1 VDVFCCLKCAGRRRV
16 LAWLT
21 QGAVLRRIL
30 RHLHLPELPPPL
42 APARRPP
49 QQALCN

>member
-1 VDVFCCLKCAGRRRV
+1 M
-16 LAWLT
+16 LASLT

-30 RHLHLPELPPPL
+30 RYLHLPELPPPL
-42 APARRPP
+42 APARGPP